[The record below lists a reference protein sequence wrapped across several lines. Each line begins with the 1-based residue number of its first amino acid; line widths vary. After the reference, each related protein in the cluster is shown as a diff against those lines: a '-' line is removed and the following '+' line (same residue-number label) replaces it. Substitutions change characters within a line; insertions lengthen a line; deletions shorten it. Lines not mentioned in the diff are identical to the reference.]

1 MISRIGVNRRAR
13 TARRAVSLG
22 AAALALLAAG
32 CQLDVTNP
40 NAAGEAEVLSTPAGL
55 RALAVGLQGRF
66 GNALEHAVWVPG
78 VVSGELGNTDASL
91 STSREFQRYPTA
103 SANTPRIE
111 TNNLELLN
119 FWARQYAV
127 VKAAQDLLD
136 NVDDVTLQPGTR
148 GGISALARTLQAIS
162 YGTLIEAWQTIPLDP
177 TAAQPT
183 YSDRATVLA
192 RTLELL
198 AAARA
203 DLAAAPVTPEFTALL
218 APGLDLLN
226 TTRAAQA
233 RYSLAAGQYA
243 QALAFA
249 NEVPA
254 AATSEFRFSTVDPNP
269 LWQAFAQ
276 NRYFSAIASFR
287 TNAEA
292 GDTRVN
298 RFTTATVTTP
308 FGGAQVVP
316 INVYRNQNDPVPLF
330 TQDELTLIR
339 AEALARLN
347 RVAEA
352 ATEVNRVRTANG
364 LAARGAA
371 ALATQAAVLD
381 EIYRQRTYSLF
392 LTGQRWADQRR
403 FGRIAEA
410 RTEWLPYPAQETVG
424 NPNAPQSP

>member
-1 MISRIGVNRRAR
+1 MISRIGVTRRAR
-13 TARRAVSLG
+13 TARRAATLG
-22 AAALALLAAG
+22 AAAVALLAAG

-78 VVSGELGNTDASL
+78 LVSGELGNTDASL

-136 NVDDVTLQPGTR
+136 NVDDVSLQAGTR
-148 GGISALARTLQAIS
+148 AGISALARTLQAIS

-177 TAAQPT
+177 TEAQPT

-203 DLAAAPVTPEFTALL
+203 DLLTPATPEFTALL
-218 APGLDLLN
+218 APGFDLLN

-254 AATSEFRFSTVDPNP
+254 TATSEFRFSTVDQNP

-276 NRYFSAIASFR
+276 NRYFSAIATYR

-298 RFTTATVTTP
+298 RFTTAAVTTP

-339 AEALARLN
+339 AAALARLN

-352 ATEVNRVRTANG
+352 AAEVDRVRVANG

-392 LTGQRWADQRR
+392 LTGQQWAAQRR

-410 RTEWLPYPAQETVG
+410 RAEWLPYPAQETVG